1 MIDQN
6 TDKVFSRF
14 LSRMKHIPTEG
25 QLEALKRIANF
36 IVKSTSGDTYLLKGY
51 AGTGKTTIISALV
64 QGMAGSG
71 TRTVLL
77 APTGR
82 AAKVMSLYANKTAFT
97 IHRKIYRP
105 RQSEN
110 SGIHYSLAPNQH
122 TNTLFIV
129 DESSMIADGGQM
141 GEQLFGEQ
149 NLLSD
154 LLDFVKSGQNCR
166 LLLVGDNAQLPP
178 VGQQNSPALDI
189 KVLVNKYTLRAGHY
203 ELTEVVRQEKHS
215 GILENA
221 TLIRQQ
227 IKEGGKEVLFHDNL
241 PDFERVLAQD
251 LGDKLSSD
259 YSNLGPEEVV
269 VICRSN
275 RSANNYNRQ
284 IRFTGMWMEEE
295 INAGD
300 FLMCVKN
307 NYYWLEPES
316 PVGFI
321 ANGDMIKVTRVIG
334 FEEKFGLRFANLDVV
349 LTDYPLQPAFEVK
362 VVMDSLYTEAPALTR
377 DQSTELFKRVGES
390 YPGATSRTA
399 RFAAISKDPWFQ
411 ALQIKFAYAVTCH
424 KAQGGQWKHVFVD
437 QGYLTDEMLDTGYL
451 RWLYTAIT
459 RATEKVYLVNFND
472 RFFSGI

>member
-1 MIDQN
+1 MIDQDIN
-6 TDKVFSRF
+6 RVFSKIVTQ
-14 LSRMKHIPTEG
+14 LPHVPTAG
-25 QLEALKRIANF
+25 QQDAIKRISNF
-36 IVKSTSGDTYLLKGY
+36 IVKSSSGDTYLLKGY

-64 QGMAGSG
+64 NGLRG
-71 TRTVLL
+71 TGVKTFLM

-82 AAKVMSLYANKTAFT
+82 AAKVMSLYARKTAFT

-105 RQSEN
+105 KQTD
-110 SGIHYSLAPNQH
+110 GAGVHYSLAPNTH

-129 DESSMIADGGQM
+129 DEASMIADNSESGD
-141 GEQLFGEQ
+141 QLFGGN

-154 LLDFVKSGQNCR
+154 LLNFIKSGQNCR

-178 VGQQNSPALDI
+178 VGQLNSPALDI
-189 KVLVNKYTLRAGHY
+189 KLLTQKYGLRAGHF
-203 ELTEVVRQEKHS
+203 ELTEVVRQERLS

-221 TLIRQQ
+221 TAIRQE
-227 IKEGGKEVLFHDNL
+227 ISAGGKNIQFHDQL
-241 PDFERVLAQD
+241 PDFERVPGYE

-259 YSNLGPEEVV
+259 YSSLGPEQVV

-284 IRFTGMWMEEE
+284 IRYTGMWMEEE
-295 INAGD
+295 LNAGD
-300 FLMCVKN
+300 YLMCVKN
-307 NYYWLEPES
+307 NYFWLEPES

-321 ANGDMIKVTRVIG
+321 ANGDMLKVTRVVG
-334 FEEKFGLRFANLDVV
+334 FEEKFGLRFANLAVE
-349 LTDYPLQPAFEVK
+349 LTDYPDQPAFEVK

-377 DQSTELFKRVGES
+377 EQSMELFKRVGDS
-390 YPGATSRTA
+390 YPNATSRTA
-399 RFAAISKDPWFQ
+399 RFAAISKDPWYQ

-437 QGYLTDEMLDTGYL
+437 QGYLTEEMMDTGYL

-459 RATEKVYLVNFND
+459 RATEKVYLVNFNE
-472 RFFSGI
+472 RFFAP